1 MRRLFTLCLATTW
14 LLVATPRAP
23 ESRPTEISDAGAT
36 QPIALAKAAKK
47 PSVSE
52 ILVTPKPAGDV
63 TIDVAMTQPAK
74 FQVYRFDHPDRLV
87 VDVEGTTNAVPRKL
101 IPVTSA
107 IVKDV
112 RVSQYRAED
121 PEVVR
126 IVADLSGNPSFEARP
141 SDGGIRLE
149 VKPRPT
155 ANSPVAAAAASTHE
169 TGVTGATAPEAASS
183 HGTSVSAGAALAAAL
198 KKEATE
204 NRATQPAAPTHKKAA
219 EACRHSSPGSDTQ
232 HSRLPREC
240 FGIANR

>member
-23 ESRPTEISDAGAT
+23 ESRPTEVSDAGAT
-36 QPIALAKAAKK
+36 QSIALAKAAKK

-87 VDVEGTTNAVPRKL
+87 VDVEGTTNAVPRNL

-126 IVADLSGNPSFEARP
+126 IVADLSGNPTFEARP
-141 SDGGIRLE
+141 SDGGLRLE
-149 VKPRPT
+149 VKPRPM
-155 ANSPVAAAAASTHE
+155 ANSPVTAAAGSAHE

-183 HGTSVSAGAALAAAL
+183 RRTSVSAG
-198 KKEATE
+198 
-204 NRATQPAAPTHKKAA
+204 
-219 EACRHSSPGSDTQ
+219 
-232 HSRLPREC
+232 
-240 FGIANR
+240 